1 MKFDP
6 LSQFSPV
13 SRSEWLEAVRKTG
26 GADPGSLVWDAG
38 EGFEAEAYQDRAG
51 PGVRRDPLYHREEV
65 KQLKIVEHAADDRDT
80 GNMRFNSSGDGECT
94 PLIHARVH
102 YNPGTGTWESCGFP
116 LSNSEDL
123 RRWLSVS
130 GALRSTV
137 FLDFG
142 AAGPVLFSALKK
154 QISESVAQEDPL
166 RHSSAGFHNLS
177 LLFDPFTQFLD
188 ENSGIFTPEEVVQ
201 MLPELLNPG
210 GHSFCVD
217 GTFYANAGATLIEQ
231 VAFITALFSE
241 LLARLQPEERSQ
253 AAKRMLTRVS
263 GGPLYFPEIAKLR
276 AIRLLWGNLLRA
288 FDLPENWK
296 LEVIAETS
304 LLYKTGVDLE
314 NNLVRNTAETMASV
328 AGGADYLL
336 IHPHTSPFRERDD
349 FPVRMADN
357 LFHILKEE
365 AAADAVSDPAAGSYY
380 IEYLTDLIAEKA
392 WSLFQQI
399 EAEGGFL
406 EAIKKG
412 SIQKRIRASADKRA
426 QDVVSGERK
435 ILGVNL
441 YSVDS
446 PGEQGAPPEN
456 KFTPLHSESNP
467 FKPDKESPLL
477 RQWADA
483 QSRGVHIGDLLPPPN
498 RTIEKVPMVRGG
510 IAGAVNPQNPG
521 QR

>member
-38 EGFEAEAYQDRAG
+38 EGFEAEAYEDRAG
-51 PGVRRDPLYHREEV
+51 QGVRRDPLYHREEV
-65 KQLKIVEHAADDRDT
+65 KQLKIVEHASEERDA
-80 GNMRFNSSGDGECT
+80 GNMRFNSPGDGEST
-94 PLIHARVH
+94 PLIQARVR
-102 YNPGTGTWESCGFP
+102 YNPGTGVWESCGFP
-116 LSNSEDL
+116 LSNGEDL
-123 RRWLSVS
+123 RRWLTGS

-137 FLDFG
+137 FFDFG
-142 AAGPVLFSALKK
+142 TAGPALFSALKK
-154 QISESVAQEDPL
+154 RISESVAQEVPL
-166 RHSSAGFHNLS
+166 RHSGAGFHNVS
-177 LLFDPFTQFLD
+177 LLFDPFTQLLD

-201 MLPELLNPG
+201 MLPDLLNPG

-288 FDLPENWK
+288 FGLPENWK

-314 NNLVRNTAETMASV
+314 NNLVRNTAEAMASV